1 MNDFVESALRV
12 WLVIAGLIIAGHYH
26 AMANY
31 IRRAPHLVRGILLP
45 AITGA
50 SVGMA
55 YCGVVGMTFHGAML
69 GTLSAG
75 LMSAINLAAWSSGA
89 YVSSMFDRAAEMRE
103 RIHRRGY
110 LFVSDIRSMA
120 DAVNLPEA
128 EERKKERQQ

>member
-12 WLVIAGLIIAGHYH
+12 WLVVAGLIIAGHYH

-89 YVSSMFDRAAEMRE
+89 YVSEQFERAA
-103 RIHRRGY
+103 RIRARIKQDGWA
-110 LFVSDIRSMA
+110 FVRDYDQMT
-120 DAVNLPEA
+120 DAVNGMH
-128 EERKKERQQ
+128 EEKQHERH